1 VADAGQTMSEIVAS
15 VQRVADII
23 GEISAATG
31 EQSSGI
37 GLVNVAVSELDH
49 STQQNAALVEESA
62 AAAGSLKEQ
71 AARLVQLV
79 ATFHVT
85 AAAAR

>member
-1 VADAGQTMSEIVAS
+1 
-15 VQRVADII
+15 VADII

-37 GLVNVAVSELDH
+37 GLVNVAVSDLDH